1 MSPMTRQQIQTRDR
15 VERLIGFVAP
25 ALNLV
30 LAAGERLSRIVE
42 PEDTDYYPPR
52 SSQVEPPPKPTQ
64 RLEAERPYGD
74 TQSGTGKTRE
84 G

>member
-1 MSPMTRQQIQTRDR
+1 MTPQQLQTRERFER
-15 VERLIGFVAP
+15 VIGLAAP
-25 ALNLV
+25 VLNIV

-52 SSQVEPPPKPTQ
+52 SSQVEPPPHPRE
-64 RLEAERPYGD
+64 RLEAD
-74 TQSGTGKTRE
+74 HRE